1 MDPIKKIDL
10 SEILKE
16 KSPFFYRI
24 IPKFFV
30 AKLKQIVR
38 EKDINIILKKLNG
51 KEKLKFI
58 SGSLKELGVTSQ
70 NSGFKDLPLSERVI
84 IVANH
89 PLGGLDGLA
98 MIHELG
104 KYRKD
109 IKFLVN
115 DILTSLTPFKE
126 YFIPIN
132 KHGLNSRENILRL
145 EKLFESNNCIV
156 IFPAGLVSRK
166 QKNKIKDLE
175 WRKTFIS
182 KAKKY
187 KTTIYPVFIDGENSS
202 RFYRVANW
210 RKFWKINL
218 NLEMFLLPGE
228 MFLQKGNSINFIM
241 GKPISSKELNNSKSD
256 LEWAQ
261 LVKEYVYKIKNN
273 SNFKFKDF
281 IKK

>member
-1 MDPIKKIDL
+1 MKPIKKIDL

-24 IPKFFV
+24 IPKFFI

-51 KEKLKFI
+51 KEKLEFI
-58 SGSLKELGVTSQ
+58 NGSLNELGVTSQ
-70 NSGFKDLPLSERVI
+70 NSGFKDLPVSERVI

-89 PLGGLDGLA
+89 PLGGLDGVA

-182 KAKKY
+182 KAKN
-187 KTTIYPVFIDGENSS
+187 I
-202 RFYRVANW
+202 
-210 RKFWKINL
+210 
-218 NLEMFLLPGE
+218 
-228 MFLQKGNSINFIM
+228 
-241 GKPISSKELNNSKSD
+241 KPPYIQYL
-256 LEWAQ
+256 
-261 LVKEYVYKIKNN
+261 
-273 SNFKFKDF
+273 
-281 IKK
+281 